1 MAGLFLPETVGRKL
15 PETLED
21 AEAQELDDVWLNKI
35 NKIKI
40 FGKKDGNTDGG
51 KV

>member
-15 PETLED
+15 PETIED
-21 AEAQELDDVWLNKI
+21 AEAQEQDDVWLNRI
-35 NKIKI
+35 NAII
-40 FGKKDGNTDGG
+40 CGKKYPNKDGG